1 MNMKKIDF
9 RSFLHFFIAFTIIFV
24 LLTVIILQVLSSGL
38 YKSTDENIQK
48 LASDPLKLAS
58 IALSGSN
65 DGIFNGTNNG
75 IHSSN
80 IQDSDDYLKTAGDF
94 GPNVT
99 IVVYDAKGNTLN
111 PSKVDISDNLILNS
125 VKFDSST
132 LNSIKSVTVT
142 NPYGQD
148 MQFRTETIEPKFS
161 SSITYIAYIQI
172 LVNTNQLSES
182 SSRSRVIIISV
193 MIVFWFV
200 SLGVSIYLSQWSNR
214 VLYKAYEKQKSFVEN
229 ASHELRTPLAI
240 LQNRLELL
248 FQHPNA
254 SIIDESEN
262 ISESL
267 NEVRNMRILTSNLL
281 NLAKR
286 DEGLKVKLTY
296 VDKSF
301 FETIFENYQMLA
313 ENRGKKFTSSVE
325 LNDNKIEIDES
336 LIKQVLTIL
345 FDNAIKYTGDDG
357 EIHID
362 IKEKNGNLVMKV
374 FDNGEGISQ
383 DDREKIFDR
392 FYRVNKA
399 RTRAKGGFG
408 LGLSLAKQIIE
419 HLHGKIQVSNNT
431 PKGSIFTVRLKV

>member
-1 MNMKKIDF
+1 MKKIDF
-9 RSFLHFFIAFTIIFV
+9 RSFLHFFIAFTVIFV

-48 LASDPLKLAS
+48 LASNPQKLAS
-58 IALSGSN
+58 IALTGSN
-65 DGIFNGTNNG
+65 DGVFNDTNNG
-75 IHSSN
+75 IHSFNNEESG
-80 IQDSDDYLKTAGDF
+80 DYLKSAGDF
-94 GPNVT
+94 GPNET
-99 IVVYDAKGNTLN
+99 IIVYDAKGNILN
-111 PSKVDISDNLILNS
+111 PSKIDISDNLILKS
-125 VKFDSST
+125 IKFDNSS

-142 NPYGQD
+142 NPYGRD
-148 MQFRTETIEPKFS
+148 MQFRTEIIEPKFNP
-161 SSITYIAYIQI
+161 SITNIAYIQI

-182 SSRSRVIIISV
+182 LSRSRVIIISV
-193 MIVFWFV
+193 MVVFWFV

-286 DEGLKVKLTY
+286 DEGLKIKLTN

-325 LNDNKIEIDES
+325 LNDNKIKIDES

-345 FDNAIKYTGDDG
+345 FDNAIKYTGEDG

-362 IKEKNGNLVMKV
+362 IREKNGNLVMKV
-374 FDNGEGISQ
+374 FDNGEGISP

-392 FYRVNKA
+392 FYRVDKA

-408 LGLSLAKQIIE
+408 LGLSLAKQIVE
-419 HLHGKIQVSNNT
+419 HLHGKIQVSSNL

>member
-1 MNMKKIDF
+1 MKKIDF
-9 RSFLHFFIAFTIIFV
+9 RSFLHFFIAFTVIFA

-48 LASDPLKLAS
+48 LASDPQKLVS
-58 IALSGSN
+58 IALTWSN
-65 DGIFNGTNNG
+65 DGVFNDTNNG
-75 IHSSN
+75 FHQSNSEDSSN
-80 IQDSDDYLKTAGDF
+80 YLKTAGDF
-94 GPNVT
+94 GPNET
-99 IVVYDAKGNTLN
+99 IVVYDARGNILN
-111 PSKVDISDNLILNS
+111 PSKIDISDNLILNS
-125 VKFDSST
+125 IKFDSST
-132 LNSIKSVTVT
+132 LNSIKSFTVT
-142 NPYGQD
+142 NPYGRD
-148 MQFRTETIEPKFS
+148 MQFRTETIEARFS
-161 SSITYIAYIQI
+161 PSVTTSIAYIQI

-182 SSRSRVIIISV
+182 LSRSRVIIISV

-248 FQHPNA
+248 FQHPNS

-286 DEGLKVKLTY
+286 DEGLEVKLTY

-313 ENRGKKFTSSVE
+313 ENRGKEFTSSVE

-345 FDNAIKYTGDDG
+345 FDNAIKYTGEDG

-392 FYRVNKA
+392 FYRVDKA